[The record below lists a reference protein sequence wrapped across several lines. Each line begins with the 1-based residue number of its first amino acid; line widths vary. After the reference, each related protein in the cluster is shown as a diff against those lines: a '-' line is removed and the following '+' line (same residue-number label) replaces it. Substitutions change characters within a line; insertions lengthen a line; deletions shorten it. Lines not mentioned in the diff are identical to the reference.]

1 MHPSSVDARQIFR
14 AAAVYAKPVEAR
26 SVFELLIT
34 IVPFMLLWA
43 LTWVALANG
52 YLAGLLI
59 AVPAGGLLL
68 RLFVIQ
74 HDCGHGSLFR
84 NRAINDWVGRSL
96 SVLTLTP
103 YDSWR
108 RSHAKHHATSGNL
121 GKRGTGDVDTLTTA
135 EYRARPPSRRLRYRL
150 YRNPLIFFLVGPAY
164 TFLLRHRFP
173 AASANGGW
181 RSGLS
186 TLATNAAVG
195 TIAGALVWQIGFA
208 QFLAVH
214 IPIALIAA
222 TAGVW
227 LFYVQHQFEHTVW
240 DEDADWNFHTAALHG
255 SSHYDLPPVLRWFT
269 ANIGVHHVHHLSSK
283 IPFYRLPEVL
293 RAHPEL
299 KTLGRLTLGQSLA
312 TTRLRLWDKEERRM
326 VRFDEAA

>member
-14 AAAVYAKPVEAR
+14 EAAVYAKPVEAR

-108 RSHAKHHATSGNL
+108 
-121 GKRGTGDVDTLTTA
+121 
-135 EYRARPPSRRLRYRL
+135 
-150 YRNPLIFFLVGPAY
+150 
-164 TFLLRHRFP
+164 
-173 AASANGGW
+173 
-181 RSGLS
+181 
-186 TLATNAAVG
+186 
-195 TIAGALVWQIGFA
+195 
-208 QFLAVH
+208 
-214 IPIALIAA
+214 
-222 TAGVW
+222 
-227 LFYVQHQFEHTVW
+227 
-240 DEDADWNFHTAALHG
+240 
-255 SSHYDLPPVLRWFT
+255 
-269 ANIGVHHVHHLSSK
+269 
-283 IPFYRLPEVL
+283 
-293 RAHPEL
+293 
-299 KTLGRLTLGQSLA
+299 
-312 TTRLRLWDKEERRM
+312 
-326 VRFDEAA
+326 